1 MEKLIDLHIHTVCSD
16 GVLTPKEVI
25 DEALANKVSTIAIC
39 DHDTIEAYNEELF
52 EYAKEKNIK
61 LILGVEISTKT
72 KKCGIHVLGYN
83 FDLNNKEL
91 REKLL
96 PKKIII
102 RDCNSFDGLSE
113 YYFRV
118 CILKPEENRLLIKN
132 LKTLF
137 A

>member
-1 MEKLIDLHIHTVCSD
+1 MFVDNMFIS
-16 GVLTPKEVI
+16 
-25 DEALANKVSTIAIC
+25 
-39 DHDTIEAYNEELF
+39 DTIDAMLRERDYLTNSLKDIEDLTVYPSQGNF
-52 EYAKEKNIK
+52 
-61 LILGVEISTKT
+61 ILCKISS
-72 KKCGIHVLGYN
+72 KK
-83 FDLNNKEL
+83 FTAEEL

>member
-16 GVLTPKEVI
+16 GVLTPKKVI
-25 DEALANKVSTIAIC
+25 DEALTNKVSTIAIC

-61 LILGVEISTKT
+61 LIIGVEISTKT

-91 REKLL
+91 REKLYNL
-96 PKKIII
+96 RNARHIYLRNVAKK
-102 RDCNSFDGLSE
+102 L
-113 YYFRV
+113 
-118 CILKPEENRLLIKN
+118 EELGYKLA
-132 LKTLF
+132 LD
-137 A
+137 

>member
-25 DEALANKVSTIAIC
+25 DEALTNKVSTIAIC

-61 LILGVEISTKT
+61 LIPGVEISTKT

-91 REKLL
+91 REKLYNL
-96 PKKIII
+96 RNARHIYLRNVAKK
-102 RDCNSFDGLSE
+102 LE
-113 YYFRV
+113 V
-118 CILKPEENRLLIKN
+118 
-132 LKTLF
+132 
-137 A
+137 